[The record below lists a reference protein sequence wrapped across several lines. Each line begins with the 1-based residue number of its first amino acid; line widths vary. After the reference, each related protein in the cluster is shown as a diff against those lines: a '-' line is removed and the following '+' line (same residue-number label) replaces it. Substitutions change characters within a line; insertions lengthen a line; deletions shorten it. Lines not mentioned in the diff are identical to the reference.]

1 MFAAN
6 LLRAITFAGGAAFLI
21 FSQNHSLTLGVNI
34 LLYLTTATSI
44 GGLALLL
51 IPNIKTSITNLLAPS
66 AIALLIFCYGIS
78 TWFGGVDATDK
89 TLSTLRVLFGL
100 FVVAL
105 AVTELAQS
113 FLEKNEDTLELRISA
128 GIGILAALVFF
139 LVPMDILNTLG
150 ILSAYLALSAV
161 QRGVWMATGFRKES

>member
-6 LLRAITFAGGAAFLI
+6 LLRVITFAGGAAFLI

-34 LLYLTTATSI
+34 LLYLTTATGI

-51 IPNIKTSITNLLAPS
+51 VPKIKTSMTNLLVPS
-66 AIALLIFCYGIS
+66 LIAVLIFSFGVS
-78 TWFGGVDATDK
+78 TWFSGVDASDK

-100 FVVAL
+100 FVATL
-105 AVTELAQS
+105 AITEITQS
-113 FLEKNEDTLELRISA
+113 FLDKTEDTLELRISG
-128 GIGILAALVFF
+128 GIGLLATLVFF
-139 LVPMDILNTLG
+139 FVPLDILNTLG

-161 QRGVWMATGFRKES
+161 QRAVWMATGFRKAA